1 KLMAKRAARPASRP
15 APPPIAGPGWRVTA
29 APGNASHEELERFAF
44 QVFDLA
50 FHAIPRPQWRVRWGE
65 VDHYDPEN
73 PLSYAL
79 ACADTNAKIII
90 VDRRYYA
97 HRSTEDLIETIFHEW
112 THVMHPGES
121 HGEKFQKTLASVRA
135 YLNDLKQHPTPRAP
149 IVERPGYLP
158 SRPV

>member
-1 KLMAKRAARPASRP
+1 
-15 APPPIAGPGWRVTA
+15 
-29 APGNASHEELERFAF
+29 F

-65 VDHYDPEN
+65 VDHYDPKN

-121 HGEKFQKTLASVRA
+121 HGEKSQKTLASVRA

-158 SRPV
+158 SRPVDTKALVDATKGRQFAGAGRWGAPIHGGGEWEYR